1 MRYSGSHDSHTTMTS
16 TVARP
21 PNTNPDAIQA
31 AKRQIC
37 GAHSLDELRAAQAV
51 LLPLLGLSL
60 DQTAEAVGKSRFW
73 VSRARSAVLA
83 GRPPPAEH
91 GGRRNE
97 IVAEEE
103 EVQLLRRAIRNAF
116 ERPAEYMFRRYR
128 VQSAV
133 HDLLD
138 QESGRAVSAS
148 TVRAFMGRVVP
159 KLLPQLE
166 GVSYGQ
172 YARDLDR
179 YWQAEQ
185 ALQTRKDLAGN
196 G

>member
-1 MRYSGSHDSHTTMTS
+1 MAS

-21 PNTNPDAIQA
+21 PKTNPDAIQE

-37 GAHSLDELRAAQAV
+37 EARSLDELRAAQAV
-51 LLPLLGLSL
+51 LLPLLGLTL
-60 DQTAEAVGKSRFW
+60 EQTAEAVGKSRFW
-73 VSRARSAVLA
+73 VSRARSATLA
-83 GRPPPAEH
+83 DRPPPAEH

-97 IVAEEE
+97 IVAEDQ

-116 ERPAEYMFRRYR
+116 ERPVEYMFKRYS

-133 HDLLD
+133 QDLLGL
-138 QESGRAVSAS
+138 ESGRAVSAS
-148 TVRAFMGRVVP
+148 TVRAFMTRVVP

-166 GVSYGQ
+166 GVPYGQ
-172 YARDLDR
+172 YARYLDR
-179 YWQAEQ
+179 YWQAELT
-185 ALQTRKDLAGN
+185 LQRRKEQSSN